1 MKNDASCRLDVPDS
15 SGDCYVQTLSQTR
28 FPNAEISVNC
38 KSRNGLAEI
47 TDYSKIDD
55 PNAALLDKQQQNKG
69 SFFHELLRFKTHV

>member
-1 MKNDASCRLDVPDS
+1 MFKPCLKPGFPMQKFRSTAKN
-15 SGDCYVQTLSQTR
+15 
-28 FPNAEISVNC
+28 FHI
-38 KSRNGLAEI
+38 SRNGLAEI